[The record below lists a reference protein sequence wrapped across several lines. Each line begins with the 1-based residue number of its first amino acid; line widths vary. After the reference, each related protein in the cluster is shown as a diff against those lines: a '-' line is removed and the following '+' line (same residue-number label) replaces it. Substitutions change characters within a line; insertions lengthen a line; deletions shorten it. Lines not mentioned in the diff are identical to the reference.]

1 MKFTTHAKWLVVY
14 EYRRA
19 LDKEFNTLTEA
30 KKYAISL
37 AKKLAWSG
45 KLNSMVS
52 NVVIYH
58 RIAPTNLVEYAR
70 TYFPVRGS
78 GASSEKILA
87 YMKKEGI
94 QQGKII
100 RYQYYKRTCARVM
113 GKPYEHIQE

>member
-1 MKFTTHAKWLVVY
+1 MKFTIHAKWTVMY
-14 EYRRA
+14 EYRRT
-19 LDKEFNTLTEA
+19 LDKEFNTLAEA

-45 KLNSMVS
+45 KLNSMTS
-52 NVVIYH
+52 SVVIYH
-58 RIAPTNLVEYAR
+58 RVAPNHLVEYAR

-78 GASSEKILA
+78 GASGEKILA

-94 QQGKII
+94 QQGKIV